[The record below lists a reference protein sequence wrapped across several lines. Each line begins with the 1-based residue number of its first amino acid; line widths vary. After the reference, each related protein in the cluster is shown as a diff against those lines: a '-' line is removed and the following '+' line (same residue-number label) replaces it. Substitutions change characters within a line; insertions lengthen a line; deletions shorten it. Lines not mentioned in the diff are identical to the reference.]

1 MNDAEEGEE
10 HRPHTFMGLP
20 MQLKPYKT
28 ADSAYSA
35 YRGATTLPRSKLN
48 VSELEDAHR
57 S

>member
-28 ADSAYSA
+28 ADSAY
-35 YRGATTLPRSKLN
+35 RGAKTLPRSKLN